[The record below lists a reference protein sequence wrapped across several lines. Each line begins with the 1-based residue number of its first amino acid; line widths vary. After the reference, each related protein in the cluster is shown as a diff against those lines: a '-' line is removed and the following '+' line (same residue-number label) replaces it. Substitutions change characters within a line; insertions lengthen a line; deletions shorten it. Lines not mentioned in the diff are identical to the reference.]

1 MLWNYQRHI
10 WNELLYNKFENLICQ
25 HKTLSATHHISKV
38 QSCPCHILMLGGLT
52 LELCDIKDFLKTQ
65 SRSERR
71 TERLPTKR
79 ESLGLKFC
87 FNLPFYRF
95 VFSLLELS
103 RSGMKIVKIKM
114 QSYTVKHT
122 LKGKGCPTS
131 RVSNISWCPFQTQS
145 DCCCSH
151 RAAIQRTHKPQ
162 SGC

>member
-1 MLWNYQRHI
+1 MLAQN
-10 WNELLYNKFENLICQ
+10 
-25 HKTLSATHHISKV
+25 TLSPTHHISKV
-38 QSCPCHILMLGGLT
+38 RSCPCHVLMLGGLT
-52 LELCDIKDFLKTQ
+52 LELCEIKDFLKTQ
-65 SRSERR
+65 SRSERK

-87 FNLPFYRF
+87 FHFPFPF
-95 VFSLLELS
+95 LFFHCQNSVVV
-103 RSGMKIVKIKM
+103 GGKVKIKM

-122 LKGKGCPTS
+122 LKGKGCPIS
-131 RVSNISWCPFQTQS
+131 RVSDISWCPFQTQS